1 MQLFPPDKAYSAMN
15 SLVKRILCLH
25 AFLLTNHLLVSFLVL
40 NLQAGL
46 LIHHAISDENLSKNH
61 LLR

>member
-1 MQLFPPDKAYSAMN
+1 MQLFPPDKAYSAMS

-40 NLQAGL
+40 NLQAG
-46 LIHHAISDENLSKNH
+46 IHHAISDENLSNNH